1 LGIEFRHFAALA
13 AIAEEG
19 TFRAAADRLGYVQSA
34 VSRRSRISSAR
45 STPA

>member
-1 LGIEFRHFAALA
+1 VDRQWLGIEFRHFAALA

-34 VSRRSRISSAR
+34 VSQ
-45 STPA
+45 